1 MQWPIA
7 PMKAVT
13 ADVVPIGD
21 VWMYE
26 PKWDGHR
33 VLVRRIGDDVDA
45 VSSTG
50 KPKLPQWRWLATAVA
65 AATEHDVVLDGEVIA
80 YDADGRH
87 TFQSVGQAGRE
98 HAFVVFDLLALDGAD
113 LRERPWSER
122 RELLEA
128 SVRPV
133 PPLSITPVSADADV
147 MEAATRAQH
156 FEGIMAKRAASTYQ
170 SGRRAPAWVKVKYR
184 RQQEMVVGGYK
195 LGEGNR
201 AGSFGS
207 LLVGVHDRV
216 GGDLQFVGAVGTG
229 FNERTLHLGDGR
241 AAPFGDDREP
251 VRGAAEAAARHLPLG
266 SPRAR
271 RRGAVPRVDR
281 GRRHPGAG
289 VPRPARR
296 QTPGRGHPRVAR
308 SGGLAGAGSCARL
321 RRLLGVAVAASAAAC
336 FVARVRFA
344 GAAAVADG

>member
-1 MQWPIA
+1 MRWPIA

-13 ADVVPIGD
+13 AEHAPIGD

-33 VLVRRIGDDVDA
+33 VLVRRTGEDVDA

-65 AATEHDVVLDGEVIA
+65 AATDHDVVLDGEVIA

-122 RELLEA
+122 RALLEA

-156 FEGIMAKRAASTYQ
+156 FEGILAKRAASTYQ
-170 SGRRAPAWVKVKYR
+170 SGRRGPAWVKVKYR

-229 FNERTLHLGDGR
+229 FNERTLTS
-241 AAPFGDDREP
+241 
-251 VRGAAEAAARHLPLG
+251 VMAE
-266 SPRAR
+266 
-271 RRGAVPRVDR
+271 
-281 GRRHPGAG
+281 
-289 VPRPARR
+289 
-296 QTPGRGHPRVAR
+296 
-308 SGGLAGAGSCARL
+308 L
-321 RRLLGVAVAASAAAC
+321 RRLETTESPFVVPPKLPRGTYRWVRPELVAEVLFLEWTEGGGIRAPVFLGLRDDKSPAEVI
-336 FVARVRFA
+336 RE
-344 GAAAVADG
+344 

>member
-13 ADVVPIGD
+13 ADAVPIGD

-33 VLVRRIGDDVDA
+33 VLLRRVGDDVDA

-50 KPKLPQWRWLATAVA
+50 KPKLPQWRWLKTAVV

-87 TFQSVGQAGRE
+87 TFQSGRNADRE

-113 LRERPWSER
+113 LRERPWGER
-122 RELLEA
+122 RALLEA
-128 SVRPV
+128 CVRPV
-133 PPLSITPVSADADV
+133 PPLSITPVSDDADV

-170 SGRRAPAWVKVKYR
+170 SGRRAPTWVKVKYR

-201 AGSFGS
+201 SGLFGS
-207 LLVGVHDRV
+207 LLVGVNDRV
-216 GGDLQFVGAVGTG
+216 GGSLQFVGAVGTG
-229 FNERTLHLGDGR
+229 FNDRTLRSVL
-241 AAPFGDDREP
+241 
-251 VRGAAEAAARHLPLG
+251 AE
-266 SPRAR
+266 
-271 RRGAVPRVDR
+271 
-281 GRRHPGAG
+281 
-289 VPRPARR
+289 
-296 QTPGRGHPRVAR
+296 
-308 SGGLAGAGSCARL
+308 L
-321 RRLLGVAVAASAAAC
+321 RRLETSESPFAVPPKLPRGAYRWVRPELVAEVGFLEWTEGGGIRAPVFLGLRDDKPPSEVI
-336 FVARVRFA
+336 RE
-344 GAAAVADG
+344 

>member
-13 ADVVPIGD
+13 AEVVPIGD

-33 VLVRRIGDDVDA
+33 VLVRRIGDDFDA

-65 AATEHDVVLDGEVIA
+65 AATDHDVVLDGEVIA
-80 YDADGRH
+80 YGADGRH
-87 TFQSVGQAGRE
+87 TFQSVGNAERE

-122 RELLEA
+122 RSLLEA

-133 PPLSITPVSADADV
+133 PPLSITPVSDDADV
-147 MEAATRAQH
+147 MGEALQAQR

-201 AGSFGS
+201 AGWFGS

-216 GGDLQFVGAVGTG
+216 GGDLRFVGAVGTG
-229 FNERTLHLGDGR
+229 FNERTLKS
-241 AAPFGDDREP
+241 
-251 VRGAAEAAARHLPLG
+251 VMAE
-266 SPRAR
+266 
-271 RRGAVPRVDR
+271 
-281 GRRHPGAG
+281 
-289 VPRPARR
+289 
-296 QTPGRGHPRVAR
+296 
-308 SGGLAGAGSCARL
+308 L
-321 RRLLGVAVAASAAAC
+321 RRLETAESPFAVPPKLPRGTYRWVRPELVVQVEFLEWTEGGGIRAPVYLGVRDDKPPREVIREEGGSS
-336 FVARVRFA
+336 
-344 GAAAVADG
+344 

>member
-13 ADVVPIGD
+13 AEFVPIGD

-33 VLVRRIGDDVDA
+33 VLVRRGGDDVDA

-65 AATEHDVVLDGEVIA
+65 AATDRDVVLDGEVIA

-87 TFQSVGQAGRE
+87 TFQSVGNAERE

-133 PPLSITPVSADADV
+133 PQLSITPVSDDADV

-156 FEGIMAKRAASTYQ
+156 FEGIMAKRAASIYQ
-170 SGRRAPAWVKVKYR
+170 SGRRAPTWVKVKYR

-216 GGDLQFVGAVGTG
+216 GGVLQFVGAVGTG
-229 FNERTLHLGDGR
+229 FNERTL
-241 AAPFGDDREP
+241 AS
-251 VRGAAEAAARHLPLG
+251 VMAE
-266 SPRAR
+266 
-271 RRGAVPRVDR
+271 
-281 GRRHPGAG
+281 
-289 VPRPARR
+289 
-296 QTPGRGHPRVAR
+296 
-308 SGGLAGAGSCARL
+308 L
-321 RRLLGVAVAASAAAC
+321 RRLETAASP
-336 FVARVRFA
+336 FGVPPKLPRGTYRWVRPELVAEVAFLEWTEGGGIRAPVFLGLRDDKPPSEIVRE
-344 GAAAVADG
+344 

>member
-13 ADVVPIGD
+13 AQVVPIGD

-33 VLVRRIGDDVDA
+33 VLVRRVGDHVDA

-65 AATEHDVVLDGEVIA
+65 AATDHDVVLDGEVIA

-87 TFQSVGQAGRE
+87 TFQSVGNPERE
-98 HAFVVFDLLALDGAD
+98 HAFVAFDLLALDGAD

-122 RELLEA
+122 RRLLEA
-128 SVRPV
+128 SVRPA
-133 PPLSITPVSADADV
+133 PPLSITPVSDDADS

-156 FEGIMAKRAASTYQ
+156 FEGMMAKRAASTYQ

-216 GGDLQFVGAVGTG
+216 GGELRFVGAVGTG
-229 FNERTLHLGDGR
+229 FNERTL
-241 AAPFGDDREP
+241 
-251 VRGAAEAAARHLPLG
+251 
-266 SPRAR
+266 
-271 RRGAVPRVDR
+271 
-281 GRRHPGAG
+281 
-289 VPRPARR
+289 
-296 QTPGRGHPRVAR
+296 
-308 SGGLAGAGSCARL
+308 
-321 RRLLGVAVAASAAAC
+321 
-336 FVARVRFA
+336 
-344 GAAAVADG
+344 AAVMAALRPLETTESPFAMPPKLPRGSYRWVRPELVAEVAFLEWTEGGGIRAPVYLGLRDDKPPGEVIREG

>member
-7 PMKAVT
+7 PMKAAT

-33 VLVRRIGDDVDA
+33 VLLRRVGDDFDA

-65 AATEHDVVLDGEVIA
+65 AATDHDVVLDGEVIA

-87 TFQSVGQAGRE
+87 TFQSVGHAERE

-122 RELLEA
+122 RALLEA

-133 PPLSITPVSADADV
+133 PPLSITPVSDDADV
-147 MEAATRAQH
+147 MEAATRVQH
-156 FEGIMAKRAASTYQ
+156 FEGIMAKRVSSTYQ
-170 SGRRAPAWVKVKYR
+170 SGRRAPTWVKVKYR

-195 LGEGNR
+195 RGEGNR

-229 FNERTLHLGDGR
+229 FTERTLK
-241 AAPFGDDREP
+241 A
-251 VRGAAEAAARHLPLG
+251 VMAE
-266 SPRAR
+266 
-271 RRGAVPRVDR
+271 
-281 GRRHPGAG
+281 
-289 VPRPARR
+289 
-296 QTPGRGHPRVAR
+296 
-308 SGGLAGAGSCARL
+308 L
-321 RRLLGVAVAASAAAC
+321 RRLETTESPFAVPPKLPRGTYRWVRPELVVEVAFLEWTEGGGIRAPVYLGLRDDKPPSEV
-336 FVARVRFA
+336 VRE
-344 GAAAVADG
+344 